1 MTHCG
6 QPWTEEAISTITHWD
21 NVFMSCCAVA
31 PKYWPENFV
40 HFINTRG
47 KEKMMFGTE
56 YPTIAWKRGRKEVE
70 ALALRDNVL
79 PLFLRENACRIYNFE
94 LDVS

>member
-1 MTHCG
+1 
-6 QPWTEEAISTITHWD
+6 
-21 NVFMSCCAVA
+21 MSCCAVA

-56 YPTIAWKRGRKEVE
+56 YPTINWERSRQEIAD
-70 ALALRDNVL
+70 LALRESVAES
-79 PLFLRENACRIYNFE
+79 FFKGNACRAYNFDF
-94 LDVS
+94 DVS